1 MNFFINNGYSLYR
14 TPKLEMPEIEA
25 YIIYSGR
32 SIPRIFSSGFLQTD
46 EEGRYVLSM
55 NKEFFGGKAGQP
67 EFLAKVIYVKN
78 GTGILEEYIRFSQ
91 IFDEQMAKYKHEPA
105 KAAGEIFRICE
116 EEKVLT
122 AYLAE
127 HRAEVE
133 KIMLT
138 MVSPEYIERSERKV
152 DAIRSAIESLRM
164 FGHSDDEIKEHLVKR
179 FGITPGYAQNCLDA
193 DWEDEDD

>member
-1 MNFFINNGYSLYR
+1 
-14 TPKLEMPEIEA
+14 MPEIEA

-32 SIPRIFSSGFLQTD
+32 SIPKIFSSGCLQTD
-46 EEGRYVLSM
+46 EEGRYILSM

-67 EFLAKVIYVKN
+67 EFMAKVIYVKN

-116 EEKVLT
+116 KEKVLT

-127 HRAEVE
+127 HRAEGA
-133 KIMLT
+133 
-138 MVSPEYIERSERKV
+138 R
-152 DAIRSAIESLRM
+152 
-164 FGHSDDEIKEHLVKR
+164 HL
-179 FGITPGYAQNCLDA
+179 
-193 DWEDEDD
+193 